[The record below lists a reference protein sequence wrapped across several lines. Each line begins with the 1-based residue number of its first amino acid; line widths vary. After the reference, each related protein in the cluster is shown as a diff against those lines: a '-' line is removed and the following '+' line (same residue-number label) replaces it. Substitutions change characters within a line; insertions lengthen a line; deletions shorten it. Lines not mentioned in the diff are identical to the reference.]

1 MKVNSDFSKGKVSL
15 IILRQAMP
23 MVVAQLVNV
32 LYNVIDRMYI
42 GHIPEA
48 SVNALTGVG
57 LTFPI
62 LLMITAFANL
72 FGTGGV
78 PLFSMAR
85 GAAKNDTTGEK
96 KQRAALF

>member
-1 MKVNSDFSKGKVSL
+1 MKVNNDFSKGKVSL

-48 SVNALTGVG
+48 SVNALTGVV
-57 LTFPI
+57 LHFP
-62 LLMITAFANL
+62 FC
-72 FGTGGV
+72 
-78 PLFSMAR
+78 
-85 GAAKNDTTGEK
+85 
-96 KQRAALF
+96 